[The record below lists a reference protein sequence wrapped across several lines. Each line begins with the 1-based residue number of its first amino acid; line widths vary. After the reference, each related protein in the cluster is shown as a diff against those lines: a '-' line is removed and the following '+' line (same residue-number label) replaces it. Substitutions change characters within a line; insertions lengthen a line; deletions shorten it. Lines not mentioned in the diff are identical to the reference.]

1 MSVYQQHLSFLCSF
15 HLGVAADGVSVS
27 SSSSYIANILNA
39 EKLICYMEELGYRC
53 SILDIGGGIAGH
65 SDQLDNVRQ
74 WSVSVC
80 ECVEQV
86 KARHSH
92 LNRVIAEPG

>member
-1 MSVYQQHLSFLCSF
+1 
-15 HLGVAADGVSVS
+15 
-27 SSSSYIANILNA
+27 
-39 EKLICYMEELGYRC
+39 MEELGYRC

-65 SDQLDNVRQ
+65 SDQLDSVRQ

-92 LNRVIAEPG
+92 LSRVIAEPGKCDCVSMQQLVSWHACVALVPDIKGAAQAYIECHACMKVN